1 MTAAEIVSVS
11 PMICIA
17 LGALL
22 LLFTDVLGLAK
33 TTKPVIFI
41 TSIIAAIYFSLDMS
55 LYNEAVFKS
64 ALFCNSYTLIYTVAI
79 LLGTLFTYL
88 LGLGGSLENQG
99 VKSGVEI
106 DFLLLSTTLGSL
118 LLVSAANFISLFV
131 GFELLSV
138 SVYVLAGAALHQ
150 KASAESALK
159 YFLLGAFSSC
169 FLLYGIS
176 LVYGASG
183 TINFVEL
190 VPQLQTRGDLFI
202 WGILLIIF
210 GFAFKVSLFPFH
222 VWTPDVYQGAP
233 TSITAFMAVVVKLGA
248 FGAFLRLFSVCFIDT
263 VQIWGNVA
271 WVMAAL
277 SMTVGNVLAIQQT
290 SIKRMLAYS
299 SVAHAGYIFIGFL
312 GLSSGEDVSEVPTYY
327 LFAYSIMT
335 LSSFGIVSL
344 VTANSKYQYEKDSLK
359 SFQGLGWRRPWLGI
373 AMTIS
378 MLALAGMP
386 PLVGFL
392 GKLYLFMSAHQSG
405 FTGLAIIAALNSVIS
420 MYYYLRVIVE
430 MYFKEPEESAEVIA
444 LPFGPV
450 LAVTF
455 SSVLVVVLGVYS
467 QPLFLVVQS
476 AFK

>member
-1 MTAAEIVSVS
+1 
-11 PMICIA
+11 
-17 LGALL
+17 
-22 LLFTDVLGLAK
+22 
-33 TTKPVIFI
+33 
-41 TSIIAAIYFSLDMS
+41 
-55 LYNEAVFKS
+55 
-64 ALFCNSYTLIYTVAI
+64 
-79 LLGTLFTYL
+79 
-88 LGLGGSLENQG
+88 
-99 VKSGVEI
+99 
-106 DFLLLSTTLGSL
+106 
-118 LLVSAANFISLFV
+118 
-131 GFELLSV
+131 
-138 SVYVLAGAALHQ
+138 
-150 KASAESALK
+150 
-159 YFLLGAFSSC
+159 
-169 FLLYGIS
+169 
-176 LVYGASG
+176 
-183 TINFVEL
+183 
-190 VPQLQTRGDLFI
+190 
-202 WGILLIIF
+202 
-210 GFAFKVSLFPFH
+210 
-222 VWTPDVYQGAP
+222 
-233 TSITAFMAVVVKLGA
+233 
-248 FGAFLRLFSVCFIDT
+248 
-263 VQIWGNVA
+263 
-271 WVMAAL
+271 
-277 SMTVGNVLAIQQT
+277 
-290 SIKRMLAYS
+290 
-299 SVAHAGYIFIGFL
+299 
-312 GLSSGEDVSEVPTYY
+312 
-327 LFAYSIMT
+327 MT